1 MKHVCFECGT
11 DNDLHAH
18 HVVPKSRGGK
28 KTVLL
33 CDVCH
38 SKAHHRD
45 KNMNTSTLTKIGIMK
60 RRELGKWQGRPP
72 FGYEVNKSGFLIKS
86 DDYHIVQKIMEM
98 RFGPKPLKLR
108 QIVDE
113 MNKIAPQEPWSDV
126 KIHRII
132 KFNKKQDKK

>member
-11 DNDLHAH
+11 DDDLHAH

-33 CDVCH
+33 CVACH

-45 KNMNTSTLTKIGIMK
+45 KNMHTSALTKIGLRKARASGK
-60 RRELGKWQGRPP
+60 RLGRPP
-72 FGYEVNKSGFLIKS
+72 FGYEVDAPGHLIQNG
-86 DDYHIVQKIMEM
+86 DYHLVQKIMEM
-98 RFGPKPLKLR
+98 RYRPKPISFRK
-108 QIVDE
+108 IAEE
-113 MNKIAPQEPWSDV
+113 MSKIAPQEPWSIV
-126 KIHRII
+126 KVQRII